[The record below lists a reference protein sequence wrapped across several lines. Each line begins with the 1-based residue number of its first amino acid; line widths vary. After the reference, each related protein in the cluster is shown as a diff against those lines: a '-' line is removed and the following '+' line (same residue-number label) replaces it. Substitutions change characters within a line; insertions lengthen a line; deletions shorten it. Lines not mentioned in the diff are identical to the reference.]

1 MQRKQRYGH
10 FWSKM
15 TCLWKW
21 QMMVVRIHWG
31 EREPSDLEFHAHCS
45 WTVSWVLLLG
55 KLITLS
61 KMPQISCTSTRKSV
75 KKCVLETIRFS
86 SLNTSCLFR
95 KWIVYILIR
104 TEIHCQA
111 DSWNTSRFINLC
123 ITVII
128 MVNIAERTKILHVSI
143 YLYFLCHRPFE
154 AYH

>member
-21 QMMVVRIHWG
+21 QMMVVRIHRG
-31 EREPSDLEFHAHCS
+31 ERAIRLGIPRT

-61 KMPQISCTSTRKSV
+61 KMPQISCTSTMKSV